1 MGDKRSKKDKA
12 KVDRQKNAKTA
23 EASRQN
29 QLKQPAALPKPVNH

>member
-23 EASRQN
+23 EAARQN
-29 QLKQPAALPKPVNH
+29 QPKEQAVLPKPVNH